1 MRAPKSL
8 CRRLTRGGGG
18 DWGLGGGGDTCVRS
32 FTFLPLQS
40 AQHPLFRHRES
51 REGEAE
57 EDLIPLNKMVS
68 LQVNEYVMT
77 SNEIGQ

>member
-1 MRAPKSL
+1 MVVVTPASAASPSSL
-8 CRRLTRGGGG
+8 LKAH
-18 DWGLGGGGDTCVRS
+18 S
-32 FTFLPLQS
+32 I
-40 AQHPLFRHRES
+40 PLFRNRES